1 MANQDDNHPE
11 EMSDEPVC
19 PNCSKVIEEG
29 TAVIRGAASF
39 CSLECVAA
47 YHQAEFSER
56 ARRIATAA
64 KQ

>member
-1 MANQDDNHPE
+1 MANQDDNRSE
-11 EMSDEPVC
+11 ELSDEPVC
-19 PNCSKVIEEG
+19 PNCLKVIEEG

-47 YHQAEFSER
+47 YHQAEFREH

>member
-1 MANQDDNHPE
+1 MADQDDNRPE
-11 EMSDEPVC
+11 ELTDEPVC
-19 PNCSKVIEEG
+19 PNCLKVIEEG

-56 ARRIATAA
+56 VRRIAAAA